1 MAKNSGKKPD
11 SNPKLKLQKL
21 VLSNQ
26 HNSFYKISKE
36 ISDLSENIN
45 TAFKKSKKFPIK
57 KGQWTPQEDKLL
69 MNWVRVNG
77 PKDWEDCGRFIQG
90 RKGKQCREHWNN
102 CLNPDLLKGNWTPEE
117 DFLIMFFYQ
126 KCKGSW
132 KKIIPLFNGRI
143 ENSIKNRFYSKL
155 RKYATKNM
163 CAKDRK
169 RLSPKIKLDEL
180 KNYISEALIEAK
192 TYFLY
197 KSKMSEEEFN
207 LFVENNE
214 QKIKEHISIEDNN
227 LESNSNTNYEKS
239 FTKEEMTNIFL
250 NKKRMSAKDDFNIND
265 NYLSINNSEFFT
277 DNKNSEDLIEFGSK
291 SVNKNVFGC
300 LNNISND
307 NNNID
312 FNIDIKDSHDI
323 NDNSIFN
330 NIYYY
335 NYNNNDEQ
343 SINRVEYK
351 NNNFFLNN
359 FKKENYKI
367 EFEYYNNYLN
377 NTNFKSTFKDNV

>member
-1 MAKNSGKKPD
+1 MVKNSRKKPD

-21 VLSNQ
+21 VLSKQ
-26 HNSFYKISKE
+26 QNSFDKITIE
-36 ISDLSENIN
+36 ISDISENIN
-45 TAFKKSKKFPIK
+45 TTSKKSKKFLIK

-69 MNWVRVNG
+69 EHWVRVNG

-143 ENSIKNRFYSKL
+143 ENSIKNRFYSQL

-169 RLSPKIKLDEL
+169 RLSPKIKLNEL
-180 KNYISEALIEAK
+180 KNYINEAIIEAK
-192 TYFLY
+192 TDFLY
-197 KSKMSEEEFN
+197 KSKMSKEEFN

-214 QKIKEHISIEDNN
+214 QKIKEHISIEDDN
-227 LESNSNTNYEKS
+227 LESNSNTNYERS
-239 FTKEEMTNIFL
+239 FTEKEMTNIFL
-250 NKKRMSAKDDFNIND
+250 NKKRKSAEDDFNIND
-265 NYLSINNSEFFT
+265 NYLSINDSEFCT
-277 DNKNSEDLIEFGSK
+277 DNKNSEDLIEFDSK
-291 SVNKNVFGC
+291 SVNKNVFCC
-300 LNNISND
+300 LDNISNV
-307 NNNID
+307 NNNIN
-312 FNIDIKDSHDI
+312 FNINIKDSHGI
-323 NDNSIFN
+323 NDDSLFN

-367 EFEYYNNYLN
+367 DFELYNNYLN